1 MMTDREMQNL
11 IEIALE
17 TYDRLMDLAMEE
29 GRGDLYLKYYER
41 SRAFREIKI
50 Q

>member
-29 GRGDLYLKYYER
+29 GRGDLYSKYYAKQIALKELK
-41 SRAFREIKI
+41 IK
-50 Q
+50 